1 MADSRITTYEHSAE
15 NGIPIECYKFVH
27 RSAMT
32 LGSELKNPK
41 ISAVIAM
48 IGDSVASGY
57 PYTDVMP
64 VEAEDCHSWTQC
76 IRDAYKGV
84 RVLNRAIGGDVLENE
99 AARFEKDVIQY
110 CKETIGRYP
119 DICIIEG
126 GANDCWNPRTD
137 NFAEAMTAFDAMV
150 KKCTSL
156 GIVPVIGAYY
166 GLSRMWVEKVVAAN
180 PGASLER
187 GWGSDELA
195 IDGIL
200 ANMTN
205 LYRQVEDYCIKN
217 SLMLCDFARPW
228 WTLTDASD
236 AVWNDLNTD
245 LVHPTDAGYKRAGA
259 LWVSALLPELNKF
272 KTGTPPSA
280 ATSDMTYLYTSAATD
295 IELTT
300 TESGLTRTEKY
311 FADTISRESIT
322 PGSSGSA
329 TSCVIKVH
337 KDNAV
342 AKLFEGPPPESPVDV
357 YVYRVHEQDTSLYD
371 TILRGKV
378 GQVSFE
384 GSECELTVDMD
395 SWLSKELPNG
405 MNQYYCNHVLFD
417 HNCKLKKEDYAVE
430 FFIDYVDGKTVIHS
444 RTLAAYPSG
453 YFDGGRL
460 YFGGNVRMISKHEG
474 DAITIKYPFV
484 DIPHNKVIVVPGC
497 DSLFRT
503 CAVKYHN
510 TINFSGIPYVAPTDP
525 EKNPTG
531 QGAYWV
537 DSLVIQRDTN
547 GFVGTI
553 TM

>member
-41 ISAVIAM
+41 ISAVIAI
-48 IGDSVASGY
+48 IGDSVAAGT
-57 PYTDVMP
+57 PYTSSMPDEADDV
-64 VEAEDCHSWTQC
+64 HSWTNC
-76 IRDAYKGV
+76 IRTAYKGV
-84 RVLNRAIGGDVLENE
+84 RVFNRAIGGNILEDE
-99 AARFEKDVIQY
+99 ALRFEKDVIQY
-110 CKETIGRYP
+110 CKDTIGKHP

-126 GANDCWNPRTD
+126 GGNDCWGPRTD
-137 NFAEAMTAFDAMV
+137 DFASAMEGLDTMV
-150 KKCTSL
+150 KTCQRL
-156 GIVPVIGAYY
+156 GILPVIGAYF
-166 GLSRMWVEKVVAAN
+166 GLSSLWIKKVLAAN
-180 PGASLER
+180 PFVADS
-187 GWGSDELA
+187 WGDSTDA
-195 IDGIL
+195 VDGIVG
-200 ANMTN
+200 NMTT
-205 LYRQVEDYCIKN
+205 LYGKIKQYCIDN
-217 SLMLCDFARPW
+217 SLTFCDFARPW
-228 WTLTDASD
+228 WTIEDASATAWD
-236 AVWNDLNTD
+236 TLSEDF
-245 LVHPTDAGYKRAGA
+245 VHPNDEGYKLAGA
-259 LWVSALLPELNKF
+259 LWVSSLLPELNKF

-280 ATSDMTYLYTSAATD
+280 TTSDMTYLYTSAATD

-503 CAVKYHN
+503 CAAKYHN

-537 DSLVIQRDTN
+537 DSLVIRRDTD

-553 TM
+553 SM

>member
-1 MADSRITTYEHSAE
+1 MADSRITVYEHSVE

-32 LGSELKNPK
+32 LGASLKNPK

-48 IGDSVASGY
+48 IGDSVASGS
-57 PYTDVMP
+57 PYTNSMPSEADDV
-64 VEAEDCHSWTQC
+64 HSWTNC
-76 IRDAYKGV
+76 IRKAYKGV
-84 RVLNRAIGGDVLENE
+84 RVFNRAIGGDTLETE
-99 AARFEKDVIQY
+99 AARFDKDVLQY
-110 CKETIGRYP
+110 CLSTIGRYP

-126 GANDCWNPRTD
+126 GGNDCWGIRAD
-137 NFAEAMTAFDAMV
+137 NYAATMTALDSMV
-150 KKCTSL
+150 QKCLKL
-156 GIVPVIGAYY
+156 GIIPVIGMYF
-166 GLSRMWVEKVVAAN
+166 GLSKMWIEKIAVGCSWPPYDWSTVA
-180 PGASLER
+180 ER
-187 GWGSDELA
+187 
-195 IDGIL
+195 IDGTV
-200 ANMTN
+200 ANMRN
-205 LYRQVEDYCIKN
+205 LYGQVKSYSIQHH
-217 SLMLCDFARPW
+217 LTICDFGRPW
-228 WTLTDASD
+228 WTLTDSNSPVWDDLSSD
-236 AVWNDLNTD
+236 F
-245 LVHPTDAGYKRAGA
+245 VHPNDAGYKRAGA

-280 ATSDMTYLYTSAATD
+280 TTSDMTYLYTSAATD

-300 TESGLTRTEKY
+300 TENGLTRTEKY
-311 FADTISRESIT
+311 FADTISREVIT

-337 KDNAV
+337 KDHAI

-417 HNCKLKKEDYAVE
+417 HNCKLKREDYAVE

-474 DAITIKYPFV
+474 DTITIKYPFV

-503 CAVKYHN
+503 CAAKYHN

-537 DSLVIQRDTN
+537 DSLVIRRDTD

-553 TM
+553 SM